1 MSFQRQPWVRRLRK
15 RKANNSATFPSPQHL
30 GDVNVVL
37 EASAA
42 VNSLE
47 VYHPQDSFQ
56 FPQSQENELPLHLIF
71 HVYHCSDFG
80 GIGALLA
87 AYYSL
92 IYYLLLLF
100 IIHLFIKLLQ
110 CAKHAFRNTLCN
122 NQQKVKISLP
132 SKEGLMFLGVAKKR
146 TINKINEYAIG

>member
-71 HVYHCSDFG
+71 HVYQCSDFG

-92 IYYLLLLF
+92 IYYLLFTYLLSSYSVPSM
-100 IIHLFIKLLQ
+100 LLRTRYATTNKRLKYP
-110 CAKHAFRNTLCN
+110 CPRRTY
-122 NQQKVKISLP
+122 VPGGS
-132 SKEGLMFLGVAKKR
+132 KKR
-146 TINKINEYAIG
+146 DNKQNK